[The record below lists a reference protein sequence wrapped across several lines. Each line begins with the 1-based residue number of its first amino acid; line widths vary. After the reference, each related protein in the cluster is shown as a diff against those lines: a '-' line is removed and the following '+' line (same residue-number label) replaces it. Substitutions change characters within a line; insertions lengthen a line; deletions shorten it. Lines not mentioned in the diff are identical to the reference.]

1 MKALVTGGLGFIGS
15 NLSKELLNRGF
26 KVTIFDAGTKY
37 GGNYFNIHEI
47 RKKIN
52 LIHGDITNYKSISKI
67 VKNFDY
73 IFCCAGQVSS
83 LNSLTNPS
91 LDLEINGIGN
101 LNLLQ
106 ACRIKKVKSP
116 IIFLSSR
123 TVYGAPKYNPVDE
136 SHPTLPFDGYG
147 ISKLTAE
154 NYFKLFHK
162 HYELNTCIL
171 RLSNVYGP
179 KQQLKTGNYQ
189 IIGWIYRR
197 IALKEPLTIYG
208 TGNQARDFIFVDD
221 VINAMIG
228 VSQHIEKCAGDVF
241 NVGSGRSSSLNSLI
255 NKISKITNTPSKILH
270 EPHPKARKLTEIR
283 TIKLDWSKIKKRIGW
298 SPAVSMNKGL
308 RIMHD
313 FYSDKQIL
321 SKYS

>member
-15 NLSKELLNRGF
+15 NLATRLLELGF
-26 KVTIFDAGTKY
+26 KVTIFDAGSKF
-37 GGNYFNIHEI
+37 GGNNFNIHKI

-52 LIHGDITNYKSISKI
+52 LVHGDITNFNSISKN
-67 VKNFDY
+67 VKDFDY

-83 LNSLTNPS
+83 INSLTNPS

-106 ACRIKKVKSP
+106 ACKINKVKSP

-136 SHPTLPFDGYG
+136 NHPTFPFDGYG

-154 NYFKLFHK
+154 NYFKLFHQ
-162 HYELNTCIL
+162 HYGLNTCIL

-228 VSQHIEKCAGDVF
+228 TSQHIEKCAGEIF
-241 NVGSGRSSSLNSLI
+241 NVGYGSSYSLNSLI
-255 NKISKITNTPSKILH
+255 NKISKVTDSSCKILH
-270 EPHPKARKLTEIR
+270 KPHPKARKLTEIK
-283 TIKLDWSKIKKRIGW
+283 TIKLDWSKINKRIGW
-298 SPAVSMNKGL
+298 KPKISIETGL
-308 RIMHD
+308 RIMHN
-313 FYSDKQIL
+313 FYSDKKIL